1 MSEEAKAKKREEEKE
16 EFKHIVRILDTDL
29 DGKRGVVYSLCGIE
43 GIGRRVAKVI
53 VISTGIDPGMK
64 MGNLTDDEI
73 EHLKGAINTV
83 EKRLPYWMLN
93 RRKDLLSGEDKHIM
107 GSDQVL
113 QLRDDINLLR
123 KIRSYRGI
131 RHERGLK
138 ARGQRTKSTGRKGL
152 VVGVIRKKQLAA
164 AAKAGARERGR

>member
-1 MSEEAKAKKREEEKE
+1 MTKETEKREEE

-29 DGKRGVVYSLCGIE
+29 DGKKSVVYSLCGVK

-53 VISTGIDPGMK
+53 VTSTGVDPGTK

-83 EKRLPYWMLN
+83 EKRLPHWMLN
-93 RRKDLLSGEDKHIM
+93 RRKDILSGEDKHIM

-113 QLRDDINLLR
+113 QLRDDVNLLR

-152 VVGVIRKKQLAA
+152 VVGVIRKRQLAA
-164 AAKAGARERGR
+164 AAKGGARERGK